1 MQQVNMRECRADAR
15 ARSLTG
21 LKAITA
27 CNARRVLY
35 GPPLSRRV
43 FQREAHSA
51 PRTPCLHRST
61 KPRGI
66 SQNLPAPHENICKF
80 GSSLHSIASISVPK
94 LQNQALAARTGA
106 FQFSHLPAFSPTSP
120 YSPLFLSFHSLAVR

>member
-1 MQQVNMRECRADAR
+1 MQQVDMRQCRADAR
-15 ARSLTG
+15 AWSLTG

-35 GPPLSRRV
+35 GSPLSRRE

-61 KPRGI
+61 KPREI
-66 SQNLPAPHENICKF
+66 SQNLPTPRENLCKC
-80 GSSLHSIASISVPK
+80 GSTLHIIASISAPK
-94 LQNQALAARTGA
+94 LQNQPLAARSGA
-106 FQFSHLPAFSPTSP
+106 SQCRH
-120 YSPLFLSFHSLAVR
+120 